1 MRSVP
6 SAQPVPGT
14 DMGEFLADL
23 VEWMTALPALWAY
36 GLILLIAYGENVV
49 PPIPGDMVVVF
60 GGYLVGVGKLNMFSV
75 ILLSTIGGALG
86 FMTMYA
92 IGYRIG
98 LAVLDP
104 DRLRWLPKAK
114 IQTVRTKLQR
124 WGFGV
129 VVANRFLSGLR
140 SVISLTVGM
149 AHMSPMKTTVYATIS
164 SAIWTTLIA
173 WAGYFVGENWA
184 VVSGYLRTYG
194 WVVMGLI
201 LVFTAVQVVYYLR
214 SRNGQGD
221 QREQSADPVS

>member
-1 MRSVP
+1 
-6 SAQPVPGT
+6 
-14 DMGEFLADL
+14 MGEFLADL

-104 DRLRWLPKAK
+104 GRLRWLPKAK

-129 VVANRFLSGLR
+129 VVANRCLSGLR

-149 AHMSPMKTTVYATIS
+149 AHMSPMKTTLYATLS
-164 SAIWTTLIA
+164 SAIWTALIA

-214 SRNGQGD
+214 SRNGQSD
-221 QREQSADPVS
+221 QGEQSADPVS